1 MCQKVVF
8 GSTVTEIW
16 QPCGLY
22 NFLIGSTEF
31 QLPKN
36 MGIEPE
42 IMFLDELEGKM

>member
-16 QPCGLY
+16 QQCGLY
-22 NFLIGSTEF
+22 NFLIGSTES

-42 IMFLDELEGKM
+42 IMFLGELEGKM